1 VVEVACV
8 GDVAT
13 IAAIAAIA
21 NTATMPAIMYLF
33 GAMALFR
40 FVNIYLSII
49 IVLSIQK
56 FLKNLIGFN
65 ILFTI
70 ILGNRDVVSTLAAV
84 S

>member
-1 VVEVACV
+1 M
-8 GDVAT
+8 AT

-33 GAMALFR
+33 GARALFR

-56 FLKNLIGFN
+56 FLNNLIGFN